1 MSSPL
6 EILQE
11 FWGYSAFRDNQA
23 AIVQSVLDGNDT
35 LAILPTGGGKSICY
49 QVPTLVLDGLC
60 IVVSPL
66 TSLMFDQARELKER
80 NIKAIALTG
89 AMKHHQL
96 DRALNECVYGNVK
109 FLFVAPER
117 LFSSFFLKRLEAMRP
132 VLIAVDEAHCIAQ
145 WGHDFRPAYLS
156 IATIRN
162 YHPKVPLLALT
173 ATATPKVV
181 EEIAASLEMKD
192 PCLIK
197 APLLRANLAYAA
209 LITEDRTA
217 KLKELVDKI
226 PGSLIVYADSRSKVK
241 ELSDWFNEQ
250 GVASDYFHA
259 GRRHEEKQL
268 AFQRWMGD
276 EVRMMCATNAF
287 GMGINKTNVRGV
299 IHWNVPMSPEAYFQE
314 AGRAGRDL
322 QKSFGIVL
330 FHPSDEKEAEK
341 KIEEQFP
348 DRALITRV
356 YQMLCDSV
364 PLAIG
369 NGELE
374 THPIELGRV
383 AEGLKVSIKVV
394 QSALKLLETAG
405 FLRMNEAFFEPSYLR
420 FLVSHSDL
428 IQFQQRFPQ
437 HEHFIQ
443 TLLRMYGG
451 LQLDDVRIH
460 EESIAKAMRT
470 HLSQVIERLQHL
482 DQMKM
487 VEYQPRE
494 ESPSFTLLTGRVHP
508 SSLVIPP
515 GIYEERRGILKNQC
529 QSMWTYIHSDECRVQ
544 AMNRYFQEPVP
555 PSCGICD
562 NCLHQIRKRKDG
574 DLEVSIQALLKQQ
587 KMSLDQLLSL
597 FPEHQQDRVISTIR
611 YLLDQNWI
619 KKEGGDELIWIKN

>member
-1 MSSPL
+1 MRAPL
-6 EILQE
+6 EVLQE
-11 FWGYSAFRDNQA
+11 FWGYAAFRDNQA
-23 AIVQSVLDGNDT
+23 AIVDAVLQRKDT

-49 QVPTLVLDGLC
+49 QVPTLVMDGLC

-80 NIKAIALTG
+80 NIKAVALT
-89 AMKHHQL
+89 ATMKHHQM

-109 FLFVAPER
+109 FLFIAPER
-117 LFSSFFLKRLEAMRP
+117 LFSSFFLKRLEAMKP

-145 WGHDFRPAYLS
+145 WGHDFRPAYLAIS
-156 IATIRN
+156 KIRT

-181 EEIAASLEMKD
+181 EEIMTSLQLQE

-197 APLLRANLAYAA
+197 APLLRSNLAYAA
-209 LITEDRTA
+209 LETEDRTV

-250 GVASDYFHA
+250 GYSSDYFHA

-268 AFQRWMGD
+268 AFQQWMED
-276 EVRMMCATNAF
+276 KVRIICATNAF

-322 QKSFGIVL
+322 KKAFGILL
-330 FHPSDEKEAEK
+330 FHPSDEEESGK
-341 KIEEQFP
+341 KIAEQFP
-348 DRALITRV
+348 DRSLITQV
-356 YQMLCDSV
+356 YQSLCDSV

-374 THPIELGRV
+374 TYPIELTRV
-383 AEGLKVSIKVV
+383 AEVLKTTVKVV
-394 QSALKLLETAG
+394 QSALRLLETAG
-405 FLRMNEAFFEPSYLR
+405 YLRMNEAFFEPSYLR
-420 FLVSHSDL
+420 FMVSHSDL
-428 IQFQQRFPQ
+428 IHFQNRFPQ
-437 HEHFIQ
+437 QAHFIQ

-470 HLSQVIERLQHL
+470 SLSQVTDRLKNLQQL
-482 DQMKM
+482 KM
-487 VEYQPRE
+487 VEYSPRE

-508 SSLVIPP
+508 SSLIIPP
-515 GIYEERRGILKNQC
+515 PIYEERMEVLKNQW
-529 QSMWTYIHSDECRVQ
+529 QSMWTYIHSAECRVR
-544 AMNRYFQEPVP
+544 AMNRYFQEPLP
-555 PSCGICD
+555 SSCGICD
-562 NCLHQIRKRKDG
+562 HCLSQSRKQKDAPI
-574 DLEVSIQALLKQQ
+574 EERIQAILEKE
-587 KMSLDQLLSL
+587 KMSLERLLPL
-597 FPEHQQDRVISTIR
+597 FPTEQRERVISTIR
-611 YLLDQNWI
+611 YLLDQNWL
-619 KKEGGDELIWIKN
+619 KKEGGDELIWIKK